1 MPEKSPSLQL
11 GPQNLITDVTGLKVG
26 QAEDDTLLSG
36 VTVITADAP
45 FTAAC
50 QVMGGAPG
58 TRETDLLSPEMLVN
72 QIDALV
78 LSGGSAFGLS
88 AASGVCDIMARQKR
102 GYAIAGQHVPIVPA
116 AILFDLANGGD
127 KNWIENPY
135 YQLGINAYQGCGPSF
150 ALGSFGAGK
159 GAMAGTRKGG
169 IGSASIT
176 VELPDSISFTIGA
189 LAAVNSFGSPFVP
202 GSDKFWAAPFE
213 VGDEFGGRG
222 ILSPPDPLALPITKT
237 GFSQTDSRANTTIAV
252 IATDLVLTKAEAQR
266 LAITAHDGFARALVP
281 SHCLV
286 DGDIVFSVSTGEK
299 EYPLTPAIQIVLGH
313 VGAVTMA
320 RAIARGVYHASQ

>member
-1 MPEKSPSLQL
+1 MLEKAPSLQL
-11 GPQNLITDVTGLKVG
+11 GPQNLITDVSGLKVG

-36 VTVITADAP
+36 VTVITADTP

-127 KNWIENPY
+127 KNWTENSY
-135 YQLGINAYQGCGPSF
+135 YQLGIDAYNDCGTSF

-159 GAMAGTRKGG
+159 GAMAGMSKGG

-176 VELPDSISFTIGA
+176 VELPDGISFTIGA

-222 ILSPPDPLALPITKT
+222 MIPPPDPLALPITKT

-252 IATDLVLTKAEAQR
+252 IATDLALTKAEAQR

-281 SHCLV
+281 SHCLM
-286 DGDIVFSVSTGEK
+286 DGDIVFSVAMGAK
-299 EYPLTPAIQIVLGH
+299 DCPITPAIQIVLGH

-320 RAIARGVYHASQ
+320 RAIARGAYHAS

>member
-1 MPEKSPSLQL
+1 MPDKVPFLKL
-11 GPQNLITDVTGLKVG
+11 GMQNLLTDVTGLKVG
-26 QAEDDTLLSG
+26 HAQDDKLLSG
-36 VTVITADAP
+36 VTVITADTP

-58 TRETDLLSPEMLVN
+58 TRETDLLNPDKLVS

-127 KNWIENPY
+127 KDWQENPY
-135 YQLGINAYQGCGPSF
+135 YQLGIDAYEHCDTAF
-150 ALGSFGAGK
+150 ALGSVGAGK
-159 GAMAGTRKGG
+159 GAMAGINKGG

-176 VELPDSISFTIGA
+176 VQMPDGMSFNVGA

-222 ILSPPDPLALPITKT
+222 IAPQPNPLALPITKT

-252 IATDLVLTKAEAQR
+252 IATDLALTKAEAQR

-281 SHCLV
+281 SHCLM
-286 DGDIVFSVSTGEK
+286 DGDIVFAVATGAQESS
-299 EYPLTPAIQIVLGH
+299 LTPELQTLLGH

-320 RAIARGVYHASQ
+320 RAIARGVYHAN

>member
-11 GPQNLITDVTGLKVG
+11 GTQNLITDVTGLKVG

-102 GYAIAGQHVPIVPA
+102 GYSISGQHVPIVPA

-176 VELPDSISFTIGA
+176 VELPDGISFTIGA

-320 RAIARGVYHASQ
+320 RAIARGAYHAS